1 MTLSIA
7 VTSGKGGVGKTNTAV
22 NLAISLSQTGKKV
35 LLFDADFGLA
45 NVHVLLGT
53 KPTKS
58 VADFLDKKC
67 SMEESITSFNDHIK
81 IISGGSGLTE
91 LLNLDNHRRHQIL
104 SGISN
109 LDQNIDYLIVDC
121 PAGAADST
129 LFFAS
134 ASDLVVVVLVE
145 EPTSF
150 LDAYALIKAANL
162 ETGVKNFAVIVNMAD
177 SKSVAKSSFEKFRE
191 IVMRFLDVNLHYAG
205 MIPHSKEIKYAVAR
219 RKPVTIEQPNTL
231 VSASFNEVA
240 KRLLKVPTAKIEGLK
255 FFDNAGV
262 K

>member
-45 NVHVLLGT
+45 NVHVLMGT

-67 SMEESITSFNDHIK
+67 SMEESITSFSNDIK
-81 IISGGSGLTE
+81 ILSGGSGLTE

-104 SGISN
+104 TGISN
-109 LDQNIDYLIVDC
+109 LDQHIDYLIVDC

-150 LDAYALIKAANL
+150 LDAYALIKAANF
-162 ETGVKNFAVIVNMAD
+162 ETGVKNFAVVVNMAD
-177 SKSVAKSSFEKFRE
+177 NKSVAKSSFEKFRE
-191 IVMRFLDVNLHYAG
+191 IAMRFLDVNLHYAG
-205 MIPHSKEIKYAVAR
+205 MVPHSKEIKQAVAR
-219 RKPVTIEQPNTL
+219 RRPVTIDKPNTL
-231 VSASFNEVA
+231 VSASFGEIA
-240 KRLLKVPTAKIEGLK
+240 KRLLKIRIVENEGLK
-255 FFDNAGV
+255 FFDNAGG

>member
-22 NLAISLSQTGKKV
+22 NLGISLAQTGKKV

-67 SMEESITSFNDHIK
+67 SMEESITSFSNDIK

-91 LLNLDNHRRHQIL
+91 LLNLDNQRRHQIL
-104 SGISN
+104 TGISN
-109 LDQNIDYLIVDC
+109 LDQDIDYLIVDC

-162 ETGVKNFAVIVNMAD
+162 ETGVKNFAVVVNMAD
-177 SKSVAKSSFEKFRE
+177 NKSVAKSSFEKFRE
-191 IVMRFLDVNLHYAG
+191 IAMRFLDVNLHYAG
-205 MIPHSKEIKYAVAR
+205 MIPHSKEIKHAVAR
-219 RKPVTIEQPNTL
+219 RRPITIDKPNTL
-231 VSASFNEVA
+231 VSASFGEVA
-240 KRLLKVPTAKIEGLK
+240 KRLLKVPIAKIEGLK
-255 FFDNAGV
+255 FFG
-262 K
+262 

>member
-22 NLAISLSQTGKKV
+22 NLAISLSQKGKKV

-58 VADFLDKKC
+58 VADFLDRKC
-67 SMEESITSFNDHIK
+67 SMEESITSFSNDIK
-81 IISGGSGLTE
+81 IISGGSGLNE

-109 LDQNIDYLIVDC
+109 LDQDIDYLIVDC

-134 ASDLVVVVLVE
+134 ASDIVVVVLVE

-162 ETGVKNFAVIVNMAD
+162 ETGVKNFAVVVNMAD
-177 SKSVAKSSFEKFRE
+177 NKRAAKNSFEKFRD
-191 IVMRFLDVNLHYAG
+191 IAMRFLDVNLHYAG
-205 MIPHSKEIKYAVAR
+205 MIPHSKEIKHAVAR
-219 RKPVTIEQPNTL
+219 RRPVTIDKPNAL
-231 VSASFNEVA
+231 VSASFGEVA
-240 KRLLKVPTAKIEGLK
+240 DGLLRVPIAKIEGLK
-255 FFDNAGV
+255 FFDNAGG

>member
-7 VTSGKGGVGKTNTAV
+7 LTSGKGGVGKTNTAV

-91 LLNLDNHRRHQIL
+91 LLNLDNQRRHQIL

-177 SKSVAKSSFEKFRE
+177 SKSGAKSSFEKFRE
-191 IVMRFLDVNLHYAG
+191 IVMRFLDVNSHYAG

>member
-22 NLAISLSQTGKKV
+22 NLAISLGQTGKKV

-67 SMEESITSFNDHIK
+67 SMEESITSFNNDIK

-104 SGISN
+104 TGISN
-109 LDQNIDYLIVDC
+109 LDQDIDYLIVDC

-162 ETGVKNFAVIVNMAD
+162 ETGVKNFAVIVNMAEN
-177 SKSVAKSSFEKFRE
+177 KGVAKSSFEKFRE
-191 IVMRFLDVNLHYAG
+191 IAMRFLDVNLHYAG
-205 MIPHSKEIKYAVAR
+205 MIPHSKEIKHAVAR
-219 RKPVTIEQPNTL
+219 RRPVTIDKPNAL

-240 KRLLKVPTAKIEGLK
+240 DRLLKVPKAKIEGLK
-255 FFDNAGV
+255 FFDNAGG

>member
-22 NLAISLSQTGKKV
+22 NLAISLGQTGKRV

-67 SMEESITSFNDHIK
+67 TMKESITSFSDNMK

-91 LLNLDNHRRHQIL
+91 LLNLDNRRRHQIF

-109 LDQNIDYLIVDC
+109 LDQGIDYLIVDC
-121 PAGAADST
+121 PAGAADGT

-134 ASDLVVVVLVE
+134 ASDLVVVVLIE

-162 ETGVKNFAVIVNMAD
+162 DTGVKNFAVVVNMAD
-177 SKSVAKSSFEKFRE
+177 NKSVAKSSFEKFRE
-191 IVMRFLDVNLHYAG
+191 IAMRFLDVNLHYAG
-205 MIPHSKEIKYAVAR
+205 MIPHSKDIKRAVAQ
-219 RKPVTIEQPNTL
+219 RKPVTIDKPNAL
-231 VSASFNEVA
+231 VSSSFREVA
-240 KRLLKVPTAKIEGLK
+240 KTLIKVPIVKTNNLK
-255 FFDNAGV
+255 FFDNVGG

>member
-22 NLAISLSQTGKKV
+22 NLAISLGQTGKKV

-91 LLNLDNHRRHQIL
+91 LLNLDNQRRHQIL

-205 MIPHSKEIKYAVAR
+205 MIPHSKEIKHAVAR

-231 VSASFNEVA
+231 VSASFTEVA
-240 KRLLKVPTAKIEGLK
+240 KNLLKVPTAKIEGLK

>member
-22 NLAISLSQTGKKV
+22 NLAISLGQTGKKV

-58 VADFLDKKC
+58 VADFLDKRC
-67 SMEESITSFNDHIK
+67 SMEESITSFNDDIK

-91 LLNLDNHRRHQIL
+91 LLNLDNRRRHQIL
-104 SGISN
+104 TGISN
-109 LDQNIDYLIVDC
+109 LDQEIDYLIVDC

-134 ASDLVVVVLVE
+134 SSDLVVVVLIE

-162 ETGVKNFAVIVNMAD
+162 DTGVKNFAVIVNMAD
-177 SKSVAKSSFEKFRE
+177 NKNDAKNSFEKFRG
-191 IVMRFLDVNLHYAG
+191 IAMRFLDVNLHYAG
-205 MIPHSKEIKYAVAR
+205 MIPHSRDIKYAIAQ
-219 RKPVTIEQPNTL
+219 RKPVTIDKPNAS
-231 VSASFNEVA
+231 VSASFREVT
-240 KRLLKVPTAKIEGLK
+240 KTLLKLPIMKTDRLK
-255 FFDNAGV
+255 FFDNVGG

>member
-58 VADFLDKKC
+58 VANFLDKEC
-67 SMEESITSFNDHIK
+67 SMEESITPFSDDMK

-104 SGISN
+104 TGISN
-109 LDQNIDYLIVDC
+109 LDQDIDYLIVDC
-121 PAGAADST
+121 PAGAADGT

-134 ASDLVVVVLVE
+134 ASDLVVVVLIE

-162 ETGVKNFAVIVNMAD
+162 ETGVKNFAVVVNMAD
-177 SKSVAKSSFEKFRE
+177 SKSVAKSSFEKFRD
-191 IVMRFLDVNLHYAG
+191 IAMRFLDINLHYAG
-205 MIPHSKEIKYAVAR
+205 MIPHSRDIKHSVAQR
-219 RKPVTIEQPNTL
+219 RPVTIEKPDAFA
-231 VSASFNEVA
+231 SASFRDFA
-240 KRLLKVPTAKIEGLK
+240 KTLLRVPIVKTDSIK
-255 FFDNAGV
+255 FFDNVGGT
-262 K
+262 

>member
-67 SMEESITSFNDHIK
+67 QWKKALPHSVVIK

-109 LDQNIDYLIVDC
+109 LDEDIHFLIVDC

-162 ETGVKNFAVIVNMAD
+162 EKGVKNFAVLVNMAGN
-177 SKSVAKSSFEKFRE
+177 KIVAKSSFEKFRE

-205 MIPHSKEIKYAVAR
+205 MIPHSKEIRQAIANR
-219 RKPVTIEQPNTL
+219 RPVTVDKPKAS
-231 VSASFNEVA
+231 VSVSFNKVA
-240 KRLLKVPTAKIEGLK
+240 ERLLKLPVTVNEGLK
-255 FFDNAGV
+255 FFDKAGG

>member
-22 NLAISLSQTGKKV
+22 NLAISLGQTGKKV

-205 MIPHSKEIKYAVAR
+205 MIPHSKEIKHAVAR

-231 VSASFNEVA
+231 VSASFTEVA
-240 KRLLKVPTAKIEGLK
+240 KRLLKAPTAKIEGLK

>member
-22 NLAISLSQTGKKV
+22 NLAISLSRTGKQV

-53 KPTKS
+53 KSAKS

-67 SMEESITSFNDHIK
+67 SMEESIISYNDHIK

-109 LDQNIDYLIVDC
+109 LDRNIDYLIVDC

-134 ASDLVVVVLVE
+134 ASDLVVVILVE

-177 SKSVAKSSFEKFRE
+177 NNSAAKNSFEKFRE
-191 IVMRFLDVNLHYAG
+191 IVMRFLDVNLHYSG
-205 MIPHSKEIKYAVAR
+205 MIPHSKEIKHAVAR
-219 RKPVTIEQPNTL
+219 RKPVTVDKPNAL
-231 VSASFNEVA
+231 VSASFGEVA
-240 KRLLKVPTAKIEGLK
+240 QRLIKVPIANIEGLK
-255 FFDNAGV
+255 FFDNAGG

>member
-1 MTLSIA
+1 MTISIA

-22 NLAISLSQTGKKV
+22 NLGISLGQTGKKV

-53 KPTKS
+53 KPAKS
-58 VADFLDKKC
+58 VADFLENKC
-67 SMEESITSFNDHIK
+67 SMEESITSFSANMN
-81 IISGGSGLTE
+81 IISGGSGLIE
-91 LLNLDNHRRHQIL
+91 LLNLDNARRHQIL
-104 SGISN
+104 TGISN
-109 LDQNIDYLIVDC
+109 IEREIDYLIVDC
-121 PAGAADST
+121 PAGAADGT

-134 ASDLVVVVLVE
+134 ASDLVVVVLIE

-162 ETGVKNFAVIVNMAD
+162 ETGVKNFAVVVNMAD
-177 SKSVAKSSFEKFRE
+177 NKSVAKSSFEKFRE

-205 MIPHSKEIKYAVAR
+205 MIPQSRDIKHAVAQ
-219 RKPVTIEQPNTL
+219 RKPITIGRPDAL
-231 VSASFNEVA
+231 VSTSFRDVA
-240 KRLLKVPTAKIEGLK
+240 KNLLKVPLTKTDSLK
-255 FFDNAGV
+255 FFDNAGG

>member
-1 MTLSIA
+1 MTVSIA
-7 VTSGKGGVGKTNTAV
+7 VTSGKGGVGKTNAAV
-22 NLAISLSQTGKKV
+22 NLAIALSQKEKKV

-67 SMEESITSFNDHIK
+67 SMEQSITSYTDGIK

-91 LLNLDNHRRHQIL
+91 LLNLDNRRRHQIL
-104 SGISN
+104 TGISN
-109 LDQNIDYLIVDC
+109 LHQDFDYLVVDC

-134 ASDLVVVVLVE
+134 ASDLVVVVLIE

-162 ETGVKNFAVIVNMAD
+162 ETGVRNFAVVVNMAE
-177 SKSVAKSSFEKFRE
+177 SKSGAKSSFEKFRE
-191 IVMRFLDVNLHYAG
+191 IAVRFLDVNLHYVG
-205 MIPHSKEIKYAVAR
+205 MIPHSRDVKNAITQ
-219 RKPVTIEQPNTL
+219 RKPVMVERPNAP
-231 VSASFNEVA
+231 VSTSFRDFT
-240 KRLLKVPTAKIEGLK
+240 KTLLKVPIVKTDNIK
-255 FFDNAGV
+255 FFDNIGG

>member
-22 NLAISLSQTGKKV
+22 NLAISLGQTGKKV

-205 MIPHSKEIKYAVAR
+205 MIPHSKEIKHAVAR
-219 RKPVTIEQPNTL
+219 RKPVTIEKPNTL

-240 KRLLKVPTAKIEGLK
+240 KRLLKAPTAKIEGLK

>member
-7 VTSGKGGVGKTNTAV
+7 ITSGKGGVGKTNTAV
-22 NLAISLSQTGKKV
+22 SLAVALGQTGKDI

-45 NVHVLLGT
+45 NTHVLLGT
-53 KPTKS
+53 KPSKS

-67 SMEESITSFNDHIK
+67 SMEDSITNFKDGVSIL
-81 IISGGSGLTE
+81 SGGSGLIE
-91 LLNLDNHRRHQIL
+91 LLNLDNQRRHQIL

-109 LDQNIDYLIVDC
+109 LDRNIDYLIVDC

-134 ASDLVVVVLVE
+134 ASDIVAVVLIE

-162 ETGVKNFAVIVNMAD
+162 EAGVKNFAVIVNMAD
-177 SKSVAKSSFEKFRE
+177 SKAMAKRSFEKFRE
-191 IVMRFLDVNLHYAG
+191 IAMRFLDVNLHYAG
-205 MIPHSKEIKYAVAR
+205 MVPLSNAIRRSIVKRTPIVSAQPGSPEARAFQAAAKEIVKA
-219 RKPVTIEQPNTL
+219 PQ
-231 VSASFNEVA
+231 NE
-240 KRLLKVPTAKIEGLK
+240 PTGIR
-255 FFDNAGV
+255 FFGN
-262 K
+262 

>member
-22 NLAISLSQTGKKV
+22 NLAVSLSRTGKQV

-53 KPTKS
+53 KSAKS

-67 SMEESITSFNDHIK
+67 SMEESIISYNDHIK

-109 LDQNIDYLIVDC
+109 LDRDIDYLIVDC

-177 SKSVAKSSFEKFRE
+177 NNSAAKNSFEKFRE
-191 IVMRFLDVNLHYAG
+191 IVMRFLDVNLHYSG
-205 MIPHSKEIKYAVAR
+205 MIPHSKEIKHAVAR
-219 RKPVTIEQPNTL
+219 RKPVTVDKPNAL
-231 VSASFNEVA
+231 VSASFGEVA
-240 KRLLKVPTAKIEGLK
+240 QRLIKVPIANIEGLK
-255 FFDNAGV
+255 FFDNTGG

>member
-22 NLAISLSQTGKKV
+22 NLAISLAQTGKKV

-67 SMEESITSFNDHIK
+67 SMEESITSFSNDIK

-91 LLNLDNHRRHQIL
+91 LLNLDNQRRHQIL

-109 LDQNIDYLIVDC
+109 LDQDIDYLIVDC

-162 ETGVKNFAVIVNMAD
+162 ETGVKNFAVVVNMAD
-177 SKSVAKSSFEKFRE
+177 NKSVAKSSFEKFRE
-191 IVMRFLDVNLHYAG
+191 IAMRFLDVNLHYAG
-205 MIPHSKEIKYAVAR
+205 MIPHSKEIKHAVAR
-219 RKPVTIEQPNTL
+219 RRPVTIDKPNTL
-231 VSASFNEVA
+231 VSASFGEVA

>member
-1 MTLSIA
+1 MTISIA

-22 NLAISLSQTGKKV
+22 NLAIALSQKEKKV

-67 SMEESITSFNDHIK
+67 SMGESITSFSDYMK

-91 LLNLDNHRRHQIL
+91 LLNLDNRRRHQIL
-104 SGISN
+104 AGISN
-109 LDQNIDYLIVDC
+109 LHQSFDYLIVDC

-134 ASDLVVVVLVE
+134 ASDLVVVVLIE

-162 ETGVKNFAVIVNMAD
+162 ETGVKNFAVVVNMAD
-177 SKSVAKSSFEKFRE
+177 SKKGAKSSFEKFRE
-191 IVMRFLDVNLHYAG
+191 IAMRFLDVNLHYVG
-205 MIPHSKEIKYAVAR
+205 MIPHSRDVKHAIAQ
-219 RKPVTIEQPNTL
+219 RKPVTIERPNSL
-231 VSASFNEVA
+231 VAASFRDFT
-240 KRLLKVPTAKIEGLK
+240 KSLSRVPIVKSDNIK
-255 FFDNAGV
+255 FFDNVGG

>member
-1 MTLSIA
+1 MTFSIA

-81 IISGGSGLTE
+81 IISGGSGFTE

-205 MIPHSKEIKYAVAR
+205 MIPHSKEIKHAVAR

-231 VSASFNEVA
+231 VSASFTEVA
-240 KRLLKVPTAKIEGLK
+240 KRLLKVPKAKIEGLK

>member
-22 NLAISLSQTGKKV
+22 NLAVSLSRTGKQV

-53 KPTKS
+53 KSAKS

-67 SMEESITSFNDHIK
+67 SMEESIISYNDHIK

-109 LDQNIDYLIVDC
+109 LDRDIDYLIVDC

-177 SKSVAKSSFEKFRE
+177 NNSAAKNSFEKFRE
-191 IVMRFLDVNLHYAG
+191 IVMRFLDVNLHYSG
-205 MIPHSKEIKYAVAR
+205 MIPHSKEIKHAVAR
-219 RKPVTIEQPNTL
+219 RKPVTVDKPNAL
-231 VSASFNEVA
+231 VSASFGEVA
-240 KRLLKVPTAKIEGLK
+240 QRLIKVPIANIEGLK
-255 FFDNAGV
+255 FFDNAGG

>member
-22 NLAISLSQTGKKV
+22 NLAISLGQTGKKV

-91 LLNLDNHRRHQIL
+91 LLNLDNQRRHQIL

-109 LDQNIDYLIVDC
+109 LDQDIDYLIVDC

-162 ETGVKNFAVIVNMAD
+162 ETGVKNFAVVVNMAD
-177 SKSVAKSSFEKFRE
+177 NKSVAKSSFEKFRE
-191 IVMRFLDVNLHYAG
+191 IAMRFLDVNLHYAG
-205 MIPHSKEIKYAVAR
+205 MIPHSKEIKHAVAQR
-219 RKPVTIEQPNTL
+219 SPLRLRSQTHWYQRPL
-231 VSASFNEVA
+231 REVA
-240 KRLLKVPTAKIEGLK
+240 KDLLKVPIAKIEGLK
-255 FFDNAGV
+255 FFDNAGG

>member
-7 VTSGKGGVGKTNTAV
+7 LTSGKGGVGKTNTAV

-67 SMEESITSFNDHIK
+67 SMEESITSFSNDIK

-109 LDQNIDYLIVDC
+109 LDQDIDYLIVDC

-162 ETGVKNFAVIVNMAD
+162 ETGVKNFAVVVNMAD
-177 SKSVAKSSFEKFRE
+177 NKSVAKSSFEKFRD
-191 IVMRFLDVNLHYAG
+191 IAMRFLDVNLHYAG
-205 MIPHSKEIKYAVAR
+205 MIPHSKEIKHAVAR
-219 RKPVTIEQPNTL
+219 RRPVTIDKPNTL
-231 VSASFNEVA
+231 VSASFGEVA
-240 KRLLKVPTAKIEGLK
+240 KRLLKVPIANIEGLK
-255 FFDNAGV
+255 FFDKAGG

>member
-1 MTLSIA
+1 MTISIA

-22 NLAISLSQTGKKV
+22 NLAIALSQKGKKV

-53 KPTKS
+53 KPIKS

-67 SMEESITSFNDHIK
+67 SMEESITCFSDSMK

-91 LLNLDNHRRHQIL
+91 LLNLDNRRRHQIL
-104 SGISN
+104 TGISN
-109 LDQNIDYLIVDC
+109 LHQNFDYLIVDC

-134 ASDLVVVVLVE
+134 ASDLAVVVLIE

-162 ETGVKNFAVIVNMAD
+162 ETGVKNFAVVVNMAE
-177 SKSVAKSSFEKFRE
+177 SKKGAKISFEKFRE
-191 IVMRFLDVNLHYAG
+191 IAMRFLDVNLHYVG
-205 MIPHSKEIKYAVAR
+205 TIPHSRDIKHAIAQ
-219 RKPVTIEQPNTL
+219 RKPVTIERPNAL
-231 VSASFNEVA
+231 VSASFRDFA
-240 KRLLKVPTAKIEGLK
+240 KSLLKVPIVKSDNIK
-255 FFDNAGV
+255 FFDNVGG

>member
-22 NLAISLSQTGKKV
+22 NLAISLGQTGKKV

-53 KPTKS
+53 KPAKS

-91 LLNLDNHRRHQIL
+91 LLNLDNQRRHQIL

-177 SKSVAKSSFEKFRE
+177 SKSVAKNSFEKFRE

-205 MIPHSKEIKYAVAR
+205 MIPHSKEIKHAVAR

-231 VSASFNEVA
+231 VSASFTEVA
-240 KRLLKVPTAKIEGLK
+240 KNLLKVPTAKIEGLK

>member
-22 NLAISLSQTGKKV
+22 NLAISLGQTGKKV

-81 IISGGSGLTE
+81 IISGGSGFNE

-150 LDAYALIKAANL
+150 LDAYAMIKAANL

-205 MIPHSKEIKYAVAR
+205 MIPHSKEIKHAVAR
-219 RKPVTIEQPNTL
+219 RKPVTIEKPNTL
-231 VSASFNEVA
+231 VSASFTEVA
-240 KRLLKVPTAKIEGLK
+240 KRLLKVPKLK
-255 FFDNAGV
+255 SKV
-262 K
+262 

>member
-22 NLAISLSQTGKKV
+22 NLAVSLSRTGKQV

-53 KPTKS
+53 KSAKS

-67 SMEESITSFNDHIK
+67 SMEESIISYNDHIK

-109 LDQNIDYLIVDC
+109 LDRNIDYLIVDC

-177 SKSVAKSSFEKFRE
+177 NNGAAKNSFEKFRE
-191 IVMRFLDVNLHYAG
+191 IAMRFLDVNLHYSG
-205 MIPHSKEIKYAVAR
+205 MIPHSKEIKHAVAR
-219 RKPVTIEQPNTL
+219 RKPVTVDRPNAL
-231 VSASFNEVA
+231 VSASFGEVA
-240 KRLLKVPTAKIEGLK
+240 QRLIKVPIANIEGLK
-255 FFDNAGV
+255 FFDNAGG

>member
-22 NLAISLSQTGKKV
+22 NLAISLGQTGKKV

-53 KPTKS
+53 KPAKS

-67 SMEESITSFNDHIK
+67 SMEESITSFNNDMK

-91 LLNLDNHRRHQIL
+91 LLNLDNQRRHQIL
-104 SGISN
+104 SGISS
-109 LDQNIDYLIVDC
+109 LDQDIDYLIVDC

-134 ASDLVVVVLVE
+134 ASDLVVVLLVE

-162 ETGVKNFAVIVNMAD
+162 ETGVKNFAVVVNMAD
-177 SKSVAKSSFEKFRE
+177 NKSAAKSSFEKFRE
-191 IVMRFLDVNLHYAG
+191 IAMRFLDVNLHYAG
-205 MIPHSKEIKYAVAR
+205 MIPHSKEVKHAVAR
-219 RKPVTIEQPNTL
+219 RKPVTIEKPNAL
-231 VSASFNEVA
+231 VSASFSEVA
-240 KRLLKVPTAKIEGLK
+240 KRLLKVPIAQIEGLK
-255 FFDNAGV
+255 FFDNAGG

>member
-22 NLAISLSQTGKKV
+22 NLAISLGQTGKKI

-53 KPTKS
+53 KTEKS

-67 SMEESITSFNDHIK
+67 SMEESVTSYNDCIK

-91 LLNLDNHRRHQIL
+91 LLNLDNQRRHQIL

-109 LDQNIDYLIVDC
+109 LEQDIDYLIVDC
-121 PAGAADST
+121 PAGASDST

-162 ETGVKNFAVIVNMAD
+162 ETGVRNFAVLVNMAD
-177 SKSVAKSSFEKFRE
+177 NNGVARNSFEKFRA

-205 MIPHSKEIKYAVAR
+205 MIPHAKEIKHAVAR
-219 RKPVTIEQPNTL
+219 RKPVTIYKPNSL
-231 VSASFNEVA
+231 VSESFGEFA
-240 KRLLKVPTAKIEGLK
+240 KRLVKVPIAKIEGLK
-255 FFDNAGV
+255 FFDDEGG

>member
-1 MTLSIA
+1 M
-7 VTSGKGGVGKTNTAV
+7 
-22 NLAISLSQTGKKV
+22 
-35 LLFDADFGLA
+35 
-45 NVHVLLGT
+45 
-53 KPTKS
+53 
-58 VADFLDKKC
+58 
-67 SMEESITSFNDHIK
+67 
-81 IISGGSGLTE
+81 
-91 LLNLDNHRRHQIL
+91 
-104 SGISN
+104 
-109 LDQNIDYLIVDC
+109 

-162 ETGVKNFAVIVNMAD
+162 ESGVKNFAVIVNMGD

-205 MIPHSKEIKYAVAR
+205 MIPHSKEIKHAVAR
-219 RKPVTIEQPNTL
+219 RKPVTIEKPNTL
-231 VSASFNEVA
+231 VSASFSEVA
-240 KRLLKVPTAKIEGLK
+240 ERLLKVPLAKIEGLK

>member
-22 NLAISLSQTGKKV
+22 NLAVSLSRTGKQV

-53 KPTKS
+53 KSAKS

-67 SMEESITSFNDHIK
+67 SMEESIISYNDHIK

-109 LDQNIDYLIVDC
+109 LDRDIDYLIVDC

-177 SKSVAKSSFEKFRE
+177 NNSAAKNSFEKFRE
-191 IVMRFLDVNLHYAG
+191 IVMRFLDVNLHYSG
-205 MIPHSKEIKYAVAR
+205 MIPHSKEIKHAVAR
-219 RKPVTIEQPNTL
+219 RKPVTVDKPNAL

-240 KRLLKVPTAKIEGLK
+240 QRLIKVPIANIEGLK
-255 FFDNAGV
+255 FFDNTGG

>member
-22 NLAISLSQTGKKV
+22 NLAISLGQTGEKV

-162 ETGVKNFAVIVNMAD
+162 ETGVKNFAVIINMAD
-177 SKSVAKSSFEKFRE
+177 SKSGAKSSFEKFRE

-205 MIPHSKEIKYAVAR
+205 MIPHSKEIKHAVAR
-219 RKPVTIEQPNTL
+219 RKPITIEKPNA
-231 VSASFNEVA
+231 VISASFAEVA
-240 KRLLKVPTAKIEGLK
+240 KRLLSVPIAKIEGLK
-255 FFDNAGV
+255 FFDNVGG